1 MSSSIYYKFRS
12 QKDTL
17 RVGFDGTGITV
28 FDLKREIINDNRMGD
43 GTDFQLKIYNPDTL
57 EEYEDDTTVIGRS
70 SMVIVKRSPSVKL
83 SVNGK
88 SVIGNATRY
97 VAGKPRL
104 MSKRNGGPSSIG
116 SAAGV
121 RNGRPNALANVEGQ
135 TEEERIANMFANQE
149 TQWEQ
154 TQQEMSQAQ
163 PIFQQRNGPGSSQH
177 DLEPPPPGYMC
188 YRCSGRGH
196 WIKNCPTNNNPN
208 FEGRRIKRT
217 TGIPKKFLKSIEIDP
232 SSMTPE
238 EMAEKKI
245 MVTDEG
251 KFVVHMADQ
260 TSWEDYQRRQQQQ
273 NYMMSQEDKLYMKG
287 QFPDLPDE
295 LKCPLTGGLLREAV
309 KCSKCCGK
317 IVSRLAMEDALLESD
332 FVCPLCHSPD
342 VLLDSL
348 EPVDDVQEK
357 VNAFIKENKK
367 RVLEDDQNKQNSGV
381 ANDNGEATVSEA
393 LENDAKKPKLM
404 APPPPPVPFMP
415 FMFPMNPFF
424 GVPPAS
430 QQSQLS
436 NQQPGSSDS
445 KESG

>member
-1 MSSSIYYKFRS
+1 
-12 QKDTL
+12 
-17 RVGFDGTGITV
+17 
-28 FDLKREIINDNRMGD
+28 
-43 GTDFQLKIYNPDTL
+43 
-57 EEYEDDTTVIGRS
+57 
-70 SMVIVKRSPSVKL
+70 
-83 SVNGK
+83 
-88 SVIGNATRY
+88 
-97 VAGKPRL
+97 
-104 MSKRNGGPSSIG
+104 
-116 SAAGV
+116 
-121 RNGRPNALANVEGQ
+121 
-135 TEEERIANMFANQE
+135 
-149 TQWEQ
+149 
-154 TQQEMSQAQ
+154 
-163 PIFQQRNGPGSSQH
+163 
-177 DLEPPPPGYMC
+177 
-188 YRCSGRGH
+188 
-196 WIKNCPTNNNPN
+196 
-208 FEGRRIKRT
+208 
-217 TGIPKKFLKSIEIDP
+217 
-232 SSMTPE
+232 
-238 EMAEKKI
+238 
-245 MVTDEG
+245 
-251 KFVVHMADQ
+251 
-260 TSWEDYQRRQQQQ
+260 
-273 NYMMSQEDKLYMKG
+273 MKG

-332 FVCPLCHSPD
+332 FVCPLCNSPD

-367 RVLEDDQNKQNSGV
+367 RVLEDDQNKQNSGA

-393 LENDAKKPKLM
+393 VENDAKKPKLM

>member
-1 MSSSIYYKFRS
+1 MSSTIYYKFRS
-12 QKDTL
+12 QKDTF

-28 FDLKREIINDNRMGD
+28 FDLKREIINDNKLGD

-70 SMVIVKRSPSVKL
+70 SMVIAKRCPSVKL

-97 VAGKPRL
+97 VMGKPRV
-104 MSKRNGGPSSIG
+104 MSKRAMTPSVTSSG
-116 SAAGV
+116 
-121 RNGRPNALANVEGQ
+121 NAKVEGQ

-163 PIFQQRNGPGSSQH
+163 PIFQQRNVGSAPGQ
-177 DLEPPPPGYMC
+177 DQEPPPPGYMC
-188 YRCSGRGH
+188 YRCGGRGH

-208 FEGRRIKRT
+208 FEGKRIKRT

-238 EMAEKKI
+238 EMAEKKV

-273 NYMMSQEDKLYMKG
+273 SYMMSQEDKLYMKG

-295 LKCPLTGGLLREAV
+295 LKCCLTGGLLRDPV
-309 KCSKCCGK
+309 KCTKCCGK
-317 IVSRLAMEDALLESD
+317 VVSRLAMEDALLESD
-332 FVCPLCHSPD
+332 FVCPLCQTSD
-342 VLLDSL
+342 ILLDSL
-348 EPVDDVQEK
+348 EPVQEIQRKVQE
-357 VNAFIKENKK
+357 FIKQNKK
-367 RVLEDDQNKQNSGV
+367 RLLEEEPVAGAAPVAETGV
-381 ANDNGEATVSEA
+381 
-393 LENDAKKPKLM
+393 KKPKVM
-404 APPPPPVPFMP
+404 PPPPVPFMP
-415 FMFPMNPFF
+415 FMFPMAPFF
-424 GVPPAS
+424 GVPS
-430 QQSQLS
+430 STQQVQPQNQ
-436 NQQPGSSDS
+436 NQQEPSVQP
-445 KESG
+445 KN